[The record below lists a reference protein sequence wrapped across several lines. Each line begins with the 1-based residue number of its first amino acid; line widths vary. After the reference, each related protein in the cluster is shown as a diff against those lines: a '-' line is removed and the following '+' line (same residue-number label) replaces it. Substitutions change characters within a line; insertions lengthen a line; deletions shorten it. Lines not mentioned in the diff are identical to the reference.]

1 MSVVLLSHDVDW
13 ENSFA
18 PAITFAKAEASLQTR
33 STFFIQTKYVSDA
46 NSHAF
51 FFGKNLEDIR
61 GLFSSGHSI
70 GSHSIIHSRGFNKFE
85 LGTGGEE
92 YPVYQ
97 PRGTGFDTATGASV
111 FGEMR
116 VSKQLLDG
124 EISGQYT
131 DFFRAGHLRVP
142 PTLPEALQRCR
153 YRFDSSFTADDVLTN
168 FPYAL
173 PLGLLFEEDS
183 GVYEFPVTIDDSE
196 DPPLAQR
203 VEKALEVIRANAENG
218 APNVVLIHTTQSQGK
233 LLAEETLLRQLPPG
247 VIAMDME
254 SFAHFWRARDRL
266 QWTIRTTRDPSKM
279 QLDVTSDERSEG
291 LTFEFQRE
299 IADLKG
305 DAVLLPDRRRI
316 LLPTLET
323 GGRIHIQIQFHTGQ

>member
-85 LGTGGEE
+85 LGTGDEE

-111 FGEMR
+111 FGEIGLASNCWMGKFR
-116 VSKQLLDG
+116 GSTLTF
-124 EISGQYT
+124 SGRGT
-131 DFFRAGHLRVP
+131 CAFP
-142 PTLPEALQRCR
+142 QRCPKR
-153 YRFDSSFTADDVLTN
+153 CSAAGTGSI
-168 FPYAL
+168 
-173 PLGLLFEEDS
+173 PL
-183 GVYEFPVTIDDSE
+183 
-196 DPPLAQR
+196 
-203 VEKALEVIRANAENG
+203 
-218 APNVVLIHTTQSQGK
+218 
-233 LLAEETLLRQLPPG
+233 LLR
-247 VIAMDME
+247 M
-254 SFAHFWRARDRL
+254 
-266 QWTIRTTRDPSKM
+266 
-279 QLDVTSDERSEG
+279 TS
-291 LTFEFQRE
+291 
-299 IADLKG
+299 
-305 DAVLLPDRRRI
+305 
-316 LLPTLET
+316 
-323 GGRIHIQIQFHTGQ
+323 